1 MTASLD
7 EPQVGIRFVQ
17 IGVVHRVVSL
27 TECVENAAL
36 SVDVF
41 VRLRFVDVCAV
52 LYVISVM
59 AMQVCFRVV
68 LYILSELSQ
77 IRLVPKVNQNTNTVL
92 WFCEAAMA

>member
-41 VRLRFVDVCAV
+41 VRLQFV
-52 LYVISVM
+52 
-59 AMQVCFRVV
+59 Q
-68 LYILSELSQ
+68 
-77 IRLVPKVNQNTNTVL
+77 
-92 WFCEAAMA
+92 FCTS